1 MVVRVW
7 WGYAVCGD
15 VKVGVGV
22 CSVCGDVK
30 VGVGVCCVSS
40 GCSVLC
46 SGVWRWECVL
56 CKCSVRGC
64 VCGGKDTNC
73 VECACVSVF
82 MSVLEYV
89 CVSLCVFECTCI
101 GSTGC

>member
-15 VKVGVGV
+15 VKVGV

-30 VGVGVCCVSS
+30 VGVGVCRVSS

-46 SGVWRWECVL
+46 NGVWRWKCVL
-56 CKCSVRGC
+56 CKCEGVHVWR
-64 VCGGKDTNC
+64 
-73 VECACVSVF
+73 
-82 MSVLEYV
+82 
-89 CVSLCVFECTCI
+89 
-101 GSTGC
+101 